1 MEEKIT
7 QGADGYYHPRSEEE
21 LQALVRKAIAASPP
35 LKIRVRGSV
44 HSVAKSIYT
53 DGYSGTGGG

>member
-35 LKIRVRGSV
+35 LKIRVRGFSALRGQV
-44 HSVAKSIYT
+44 HLHRRL
-53 DGYSGTGGG
+53 